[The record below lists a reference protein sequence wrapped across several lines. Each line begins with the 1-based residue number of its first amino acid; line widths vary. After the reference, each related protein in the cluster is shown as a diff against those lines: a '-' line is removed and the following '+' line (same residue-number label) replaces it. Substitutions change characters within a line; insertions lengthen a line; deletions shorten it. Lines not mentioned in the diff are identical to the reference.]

1 MNILQCYKPMK
12 MFVMCFF
19 LSYVLEDLSFP
30 TFCIRFLITDGCGEV
45 FTTLKATVKL
55 ILSVE
60 LNVQGHL
67 FIPSSSTTI
76 SWRST
81 LMTTSSPMMLLIIIS
96 DHSSLNLKLHNHIND
111 FINKPVHL
119 IKIAFT
125 LTVLFKSNEFLLEPL
140 VGPHELPF
148 VRPHMLQLLLIFHP

>member
-1 MNILQCYKPMK
+1 MKADFYEYSAMLQVDENVCDV
-12 MFVMCFF
+12 FCQ
-19 LSYVLEDLSFP
+19 SYVLEDLSFP
-30 TFCIRFLITDGCGEV
+30 TFCIRFLIIDGCGEV
-45 FTTLKATVKL
+45 FTNLKAIVKL
-55 ILSVE
+55 ILLVE

-111 FINKPVHL
+111 FIFKPVY
-119 IKIAFT
+119 
-125 LTVLFKSNEFLLEPL
+125 
-140 VGPHELPF
+140 
-148 VRPHMLQLLLIFHP
+148 LIFHSNIIIQKQ